1 MFTYAFPRVK
11 SAGEWSP
18 GRVLLHEPPPRGP
31 GLGSPPEVQEP
42 LELDCVT
49 TALLLPR
56 EGPRTHRLP
65 FASNGGFGL
74 GSARGEENSSVLG
87 VGCSVQNDG

>member
-1 MFTYAFPRVK
+1 M
-11 SAGEWSP
+11 
-18 GRVLLHEPPPRGP
+18 
-31 GLGSPPEVQEP
+31 QEP

-87 VGCSVQNDG
+87 VGCSVQNDGQGAAGPCGRCLLVQCIRSWRDLACDLWASVAFP